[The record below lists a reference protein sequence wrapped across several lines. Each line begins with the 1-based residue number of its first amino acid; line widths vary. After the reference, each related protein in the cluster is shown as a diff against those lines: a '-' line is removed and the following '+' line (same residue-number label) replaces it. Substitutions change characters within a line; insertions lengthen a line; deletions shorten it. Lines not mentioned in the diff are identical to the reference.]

1 MVVNALTLKTTMLQI
16 LDKLPAERIAEV
28 VDFAL
33 FLSTQ
38 QRQDTATLLARDLP
52 TVPATHLA
60 ALTGLV
66 AWGGD
71 AIADTERLYEL

>member
-1 MVVNALTLKTTMLQI
+1 MVANALMLKTTMLQI
-16 LDKLPAERIAEV
+16 LDQLPAERIAEV

-38 QRQDTATLLARDLP
+38 QHQDTAIVLAQDLP
-52 TVPATHLA
+52 TVPATQLA